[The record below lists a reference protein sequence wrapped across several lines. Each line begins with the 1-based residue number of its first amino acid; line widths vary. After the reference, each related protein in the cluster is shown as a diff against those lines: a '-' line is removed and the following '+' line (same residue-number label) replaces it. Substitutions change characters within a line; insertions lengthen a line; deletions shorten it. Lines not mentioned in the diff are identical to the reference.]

1 MSKVWSWVKGKVAS
15 RKFLVT
21 VGAIVGA
28 VSGTITWDEAIQIT
42 MVWLGAQGAV
52 DVAKELKN

>member
-52 DVAKELKN
+52 DVAKELNN